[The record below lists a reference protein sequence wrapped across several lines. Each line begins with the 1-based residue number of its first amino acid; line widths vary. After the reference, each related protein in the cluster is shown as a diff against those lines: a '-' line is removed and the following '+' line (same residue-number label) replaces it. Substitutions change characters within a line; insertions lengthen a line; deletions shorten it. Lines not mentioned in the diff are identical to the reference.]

1 MRDITL
7 EDTFYI
13 DFTTRS
19 FATGVPTLLSG
30 SPVLSVLEENNIT
43 PITAGVSVAVDR
55 ASVVGLNMAT
65 IVGTA
70 ANGYEAGKGYSVY
83 ISTGTVGGVSV
94 VGEVVGQF
102 TIQANPVNWAKVTDP
117 TTAVDLSGTDIQ
129 LVDTVTTYTGN
140 TLQTGDSFARLGA
153 PAGAS
158 VSADILVIDNFVD
171 GLETTIGTAG
181 AGLTDITLN
190 AASIDLIWDETMAGH
205 VTADTAGLVMNDW
218 QDGGRLD
225 LIQDIIAADT
235 TTDIPALI
243 ATAQADLDTI
253 TGSDGVTLATAQAL
267 YAPNVVVPDAA
278 GVVPT
283 AIENADALLNRD
295 MSTGTDSGSA
305 SVRTVR
311 QALRFLRN
319 KWSIAGTTLTVTK
332 EDDTAASWTAI
343 VSTDAAADPVIGSD
357 PA

>member
-1 MRDITL
+1 M
-7 EDTFYI
+7 
-13 DFTTRS
+13 
-19 FATGVPTLLSG
+19 SG
-30 SPVLSVLEENNIT
+30 LWLKQSTSVTVQIGPFLDKT
-43 PITAGVSVAVDR
+43 DGVSLEVGLGAALDSATTGIRLTKNGATQVDR
-55 ASVVGLNMAT
+55 NDATVPAYTAMGLYAVVLDAT
-65 IVGTA
+65 DTDTLGTLRIIFEEAATCLPVWQDFMIVP
-70 ANGYEAGKGYSVY
+70 ANVY
-83 ISTGTVGGVSV
+83 NSFV
-94 VGEVVGQF
+94 
-102 TIQANPVNWAKVTDP
+102 
-117 TTAVDLSGTDIQ
+117 LGTDVLDVSLTEVNGAAQ
-129 LVDTVTTYTGN
+129 TATLDTIKAETVLIVADTN
-140 TLQTGDSFARLGA
+140 ELQTDW
-153 PAGAS
+153 
-158 VSADILVIDNFVD
+158 
-171 GLETTIGTAG
+171 T
-181 AGLTDITLN
+181 N
-190 AASIDLIWDETMAGH
+190 A
-205 VTADTAGLVMNDW
+205 
-218 QDGGRLD
+218 GRLD
-225 LIQDIIAADT
+225 LILDIIAADT